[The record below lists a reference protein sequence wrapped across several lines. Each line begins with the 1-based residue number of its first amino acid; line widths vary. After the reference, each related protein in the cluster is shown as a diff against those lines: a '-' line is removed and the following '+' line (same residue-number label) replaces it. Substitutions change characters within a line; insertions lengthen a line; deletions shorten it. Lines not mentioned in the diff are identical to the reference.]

1 MDKALDEE
9 YEVIIIGGGPAGLT
23 AGLYT
28 ARAKLK
34 SLMIERSLVGGTIAI
49 VDHVENYPGFPMGIS
64 GLELGKLIHEQAT
77 KYGLETLFANVTS
90 IELRD
95 RQKVVRT
102 AKGDFIAKAVIIA
115 IGAKRRKL
123 SIPGEEE
130 FIGRGVSYCATCDA
144 DFYEGVPIAVVGGDN
159 VAITEALY
167 LTKFASK
174 VTVVNRSNRLRA
186 SPTLQER
193 AFSSP
198 NMEFLWGSVVEKIEG
213 GDLVE
218 RIQIRQV
225 KSGEKSALE
234 IAGIFIAIGLDPS
247 TGYLKELLP
256 LEANGYI
263 VTNEKME
270 TAISGV
276 FAAGDIRH
284 NSARQAVTAAGDG
297 ATAAINAERFIAQ
310 YLVGL

>member
-1 MDKALDEE
+1 MDKTQNEE
-9 YEVIIIGGGPAGLT
+9 YEVIILGGGPAGLT

-28 ARAKLK
+28 ARSKLR

-49 VDHVENYPGFPMGIS
+49 VDQVENYPGFPTGVS
-64 GLELGKLIHEQAT
+64 GLELGKLMHEQAT
-77 KYGLETLFANVTS
+77 KYGMETLFANVTGV
-90 IELRD
+90 ELRD
-95 RQKVVRT
+95 GQKVVRT

-174 VTVVNRSNRLRA
+174 VTVVNRSDRLRA
-186 SPTLQER
+186 SLTLQER

-225 KSGEKSALE
+225 KSGKKSVLE

-256 LEANGYI
+256 LDANGYI
-263 VTNEKME
+263 VTNEIME
-270 TAISGV
+270 TAIPGI

-284 NSARQAVTAAGDG
+284 GSARQAITAAGDG
-297 ATAAINAERFIAQ
+297 STAAINAEKFIA
-310 YLVGL
+310 GH